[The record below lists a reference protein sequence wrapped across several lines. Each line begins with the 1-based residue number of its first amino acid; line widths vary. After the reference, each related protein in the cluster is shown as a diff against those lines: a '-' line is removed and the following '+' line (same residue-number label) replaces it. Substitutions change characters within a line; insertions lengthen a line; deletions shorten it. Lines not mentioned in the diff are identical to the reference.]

1 MHLNKILKSF
11 LFLNISQVTRTQGA
25 LSHVTLHWG
34 VDSDLDGD
42 LAVTSGNITFEIGQ
56 RTACITLEI
65 LPDEEPELDKALTVS
80 ILSVSRGSLGV
91 LTDATLTILASDDPH
106 GVFVFSNQ
114 TRPISVEEAT
124 HNVTLSIIRLKGL
137 MGEVVISYATIDDR
151 EKPPYFPPNL
161 ARASQGGDYISASGL
176 ALFRANQTEATITIS
191 ILDDDEPERS
201 ESVFI
206 ELVNST
212 LVERV
217 QDRPSKYL

>member
-1 MHLNKILKSF
+1 M
-11 LFLNISQVTRTQGA
+11 
-25 LSHVTLHWG
+25 TLHWNI
-34 VDSDLDGD
+34 DSDLDGD

-56 RTACITLEI
+56 RTAGITVEI

-80 ILSVSRGSLGV
+80 LLSVSSGSLGV
-91 LTDATLTILASDDPH
+91 LTNATLTILASDDPY
-106 GVFVFSNQ
+106 GVFIFSNK

-124 HNVTLSIIRLKGL
+124 LNVTLSIIRLKGL
-137 MGEVVISYATIDDR
+137 MGEVVISYATIDDM

-191 ILDDDEPERS
+191 ILDDDEPEQS

-217 QDRPSKYL
+217 QNRPSKYLLVCYHY